1 MNEVERREEMNEE
14 GRREELYVACFIK
27 FLDAIIPGGRS
38 WDSLGK
44 KFEEALGLPITSG
57 LGMCF
62 KGFVC
67 GMEAAARAT
76 GKIGEYSKGGCN

>member
-1 MNEVERREEMNEE
+1 MNEEERREEQ
-14 GRREELYVACFIK
+14 LISSFIM
-27 FLDAIIPGGRS
+27 FLDAITPGGRS
-38 WDSLGK
+38 WDSLGH

-67 GMEAAARAT
+67 GMEAADRAA